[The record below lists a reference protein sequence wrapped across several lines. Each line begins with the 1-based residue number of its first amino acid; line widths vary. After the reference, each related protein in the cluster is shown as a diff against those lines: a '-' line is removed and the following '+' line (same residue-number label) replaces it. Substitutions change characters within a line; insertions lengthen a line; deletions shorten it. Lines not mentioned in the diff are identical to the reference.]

1 MAGEAVVFSKGDRSM
16 AQIANPDPTPEDDNE
31 NDRPNYYLWA
41 AVITLSLLALPET
54 RLQSIFKMA
63 VWTVI
68 VLGVLTPMI
77 WPFVRDTLSRFIFAM
92 ICIVHFLLMRIVYAR
107 LPQDGYIAIGFVSLV
122 ELVVFSVPAG
132 WLKIRSSR
140 IE

>member
-1 MAGEAVVFSKGDRSM
+1 
-16 AQIANPDPTPEDDNE
+16 
-31 NDRPNYYLWA
+31 
-41 AVITLSLLALPET
+41 LLALPET

-107 LPQDGYIAIGFVSLV
+107 LPQDGYIAIGFISLV

>member
-1 MAGEAVVFSKGDRSM
+1 M

-77 WPFVRDTLSRFIFAM
+77 WPFVRDTLSRL
-92 ICIVHFLLMRIVYAR
+92 FLR
-107 LPQDGYIAIGFVSLV
+107 
-122 ELVVFSVPAG
+122 
-132 WLKIRSSR
+132 
-140 IE
+140 

>member
-107 LPQDGYIAIGFVSLV
+107 LPQDGYIAIGFISLV